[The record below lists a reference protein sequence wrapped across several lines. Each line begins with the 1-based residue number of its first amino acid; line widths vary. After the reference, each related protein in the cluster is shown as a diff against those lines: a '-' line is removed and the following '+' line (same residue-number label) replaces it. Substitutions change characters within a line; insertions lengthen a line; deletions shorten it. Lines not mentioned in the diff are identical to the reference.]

1 MIGKRI
7 FTQALLVIL
16 LTSCHKKLIPDKPFL
31 SKTDFRFDSLPESEV
46 SIPVQINLKPF
57 YKLAEE
63 KVDTVFTSP
72 NWPEGWVTVDC
83 TSRYKYYLR
92 RSPLLIHATG
102 QSINMGFTG
111 YYKIA
116 GSTRACLGNTVVSP
130 WTPPCRCG
138 FDDGERR
145 VKVNFTNSVSIL
157 PDYKIRLNIIRQEP
171 EPLDKCTVCFFGAD
185 ITSLVM
191 KGLKEELDIA
201 KKSIEDSFGVVDL
214 RTQVQQLWNKLT
226 PSYNLNGLGWFQINP
241 QKISLNNYFIKNDS
255 LNLLLGMTARPVIRF
270 EKPADVL
277 TLVPTLDN
285 ALPRPGFNIFL
296 DAVLNY
302 DSLSNLLNAQ
312 IKGQQFEFN
321 KGSIKKILIV
331 KECRIYGSGNEKLII
346 KMSFGGTN
354 TGIAYFT
361 GKPVYNEK
369 QRKIEIQDIE
379 FDVKTKNFLL
389 RNADWIF
396 NRRIT
401 NEITN
406 RTKFDLSAYID
417 TAMTLI
423 NDQLNHEWINGVK
436 NSGAMNE
443 IKITGIYPLADH
455 LIIRT
460 NASGSLAIK
469 VDSID
474 FAF

>member
-1 MIGKRI
+1 MNGKRI
-7 FTQALLVIL
+7 FVLALIFVF
-16 LTSCHKKLIPDKPFL
+16 LTSCSRRIIPDKPFL
-31 SKTDFRFDSLPESEV
+31 SKTDFRLDSLPESEV

-63 KVDTVFTSP
+63 KVDTVFASA
-72 NWPEGWVTVDC
+72 NWPDGWVTLDC
-83 TSRYKYYLR
+83 ASRYKYYFR
-92 RSPLLIHATG
+92 RSPLLINANG

-116 GSTRACLGNTVVSP
+116 ATTRVCLGGTVVSP

-157 PDYKIRLNIIRQEP
+157 PDYKVRLNIKRQEP

-191 KGLKEELDIA
+191 NGLKEELDMA

-214 RTQVQQLWNKLT
+214 RAQVQQLWNKLT
-226 PSYNLNGLGWFQINP
+226 PSYNLNGLGWLQINP
-241 QKISLNNYFIKNDS
+241 QKIRLTDYFFKNDS

-270 EKPADVL
+270 EKPADML
-277 TLVPTLDN
+277 TLVPPLDN
-285 ALPRPGFNIFL
+285 TLPRPGFAVFL

-321 KGSIKKILIV
+321 KGSIKKVLLV
-331 KECRIYGSGNEKLII
+331 KDCRIYGTGNEKLII
-346 KMSFGGTN
+346 KLSFGGTN
-354 TGIAYFT
+354 TGVAYFT

-369 QRKIEIQDIE
+369 ERKIEIRDIE
-379 FDVKTKNFLL
+379 FDIKTKNFLL

-401 NEITN
+401 NEITS

-417 TAMTLI
+417 SAKTLI
-423 NDQLNHEWINGVK
+423 NGQLNHEWIRAVRS
-436 NSGAMNE
+436 SGTVNE
-443 IKITGIYPLADH
+443 LKIAGIYPLAEH
-455 LIIRT
+455 LVIRT
-460 NASGSLAIK
+460 NASGNMEIK
-469 VDSID
+469 TGEID
-474 FAF
+474 YTF